1 MRARAPRLMH
11 LDDAIER
18 DVVFCGVLETPSDKL
33 GVHTT
38 GALAATSVAPHGKNV
53 LLIAC
58 GDRLS
63 PHLHTHHAAAAG
75 DQWPP
80 ALPEK
85 LPTASQKS
93 ARKCF
98 LQTQNVLFFDF
109 EGEKSDARFKFKF
122 ATTPTRTTL
131 HSDSHNLRTAHY
143 HDCYIAPLYAP
154 NTRA

>member
-63 PHLHTHHAAAAG
+63 PHLHTHHAAAAVTSG
-75 DQWPP
+75 LLHCLKNSPP
-80 ALPEK
+80 QAKKVQENVFFRHRTYFFLIFWEK
-85 LPTASQKS
+85 KV
-93 ARKCF
+93 
-98 LQTQNVLFFDF
+98 LQL
-109 EGEKSDARFKFKF
+109 SR
-122 ATTPTRTTL
+122 L
-131 HSDSHNLRTAHY
+131 
-143 HDCYIAPLYAP
+143 
-154 NTRA
+154 